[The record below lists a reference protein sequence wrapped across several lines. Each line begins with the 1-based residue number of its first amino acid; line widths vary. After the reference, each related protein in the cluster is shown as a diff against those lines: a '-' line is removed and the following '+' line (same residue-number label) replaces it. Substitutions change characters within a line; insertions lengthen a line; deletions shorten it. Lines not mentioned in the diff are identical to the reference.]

1 MKGIQGHTRTR
12 RSSTKRR
19 RVTTD
24 ALEIID
30 DLFYANRPDRIAG
43 LEQAMIHARLAQEIY
58 RLRTK
63 AGLTQAQLAKRVGTS
78 VSAISRLEDADY
90 DGHSLNVLIR
100 VMAAL
105 KHRLD
110 WRMVPL
116 TRRSVGPLLV
126 HPHRG

>member
-1 MKGIQGHTRTR
+1 MA
-12 RSSTKRR
+12 KRR
-19 RVTTD
+19 KPTSD
-24 ALEIID
+24 AIEIIRRRY
-30 DLFYANRPDRIAG
+30 YAGRPDRIAG
-43 LEQAMIHARLAQEIY
+43 LEQAMVHARFAQEIY

-110 WRMVPL
+110 WRTVPL
-116 TRRSVGPLLV
+116 TRRSVSV
-126 HPHRG
+126 